1 MSYRVLALILLAN
14 LLWVATFSFAQQPP
28 SWTLPAQ
35 ENSLVPSPG
44 PLTSVYR
51 GHGIAFR
58 YPSNWEPVEK
68 QGRIE
73 IAPPGS
79 RRIAADGQEHFSH
92 GVLVGFAQPS
102 RNLTANDV
110 MQELF
115 SSYHKSNSTFGEV
128 GQRRSVEVK
137 GTSAV
142 FAGWTDTDP
151 YLGEEGGLLLVVK
164 ESHGYWWWLMVAPK
178 ADLEAYMPTFVG
190 IAGHI
195 DFEEPATQSAATFQQ
210 RESVD
215 SDRMDLVQR
224 IRERLKQGKFP
235 IPAAFISID
244 ASPKGAQSVNGT
256 AYRSSNQIVLTL
268 GAIRQLPEDE
278 LAFLI
283 AHEFG
288 HLMDMSGACENSVNH
303 EKHECEDH
311 ADWIAEHIMVGSG
324 YSGYAGAGLMGRWMM
339 MGDRASF
346 TGQLLITL
354 FDTHRSEV
362 GRTQNLLNAW
372 RDYCTRFGC

>member
-1 MSYRVLALILLAN
+1 
-14 LLWVATFSFAQQPP
+14 
-28 SWTLPAQ
+28 
-35 ENSLVPSPG
+35 VP
-44 PLTSVYR
+44 
-51 GHGIAFR
+51 
-58 YPSNWEPVEK
+58 EEK

-73 IAPPGS
+73 ITPPGS
-79 RRIAADGQEHFSH
+79 RRIAPDGQDHFSH

-102 RNLTANDV
+102 RNMAANDV

-164 ESHGYWWWLMVAPK
+164 ESHGYWWWLMVAPT

-195 DFEEPATQSAATFQQ
+195 DFEEPATQSAATFQHPEMALIQ
-210 RESVD
+210 PI
-215 SDRMDLVQR
+215 L
-224 IRERLKQGKFP
+224 ERFRRGKLR
-235 IPAAFISID
+235 IPAALINID
-244 ASPKGAQSVNGT
+244 ASPNGTQSVDGS
-256 AYRSSNQIVLTL
+256 ADRGSNQIIVTL
-268 GAIRQLPEDE
+268 GAIHQLPEDE

-288 HLMDMSGACENSVNH
+288 HLMDTSDACENSVSH

-311 ADWIAEHIMVGSG
+311 ADWIGEQIMLGSG
-324 YSGYAGAGLMGRWMM
+324 YSGYAGAGLMGRLMM
-339 MGDRASF
+339 IANRASF
-346 TGQLLITL
+346 TSQLMVTL
-354 FDTHRSEV
+354 LDTHRSEV
-362 GRTQNLLNAW
+362 GRTNNLRKAW
-372 RDYCTRFGC
+372 LDYCTRFGC